1 MNRRRI
7 VGIACALSA
16 LALSAGSAQTRPR
29 RGGGGG
35 FGGYFGSSDEM
46 YQPPEFAGNLPYDG
60 RFTFARIRYKGYE
73 HWAGREGPGWS
84 HDYPDAEEN
93 FSKILRDITN
103 VHPFIEQGPM
113 VGSVLVAVDDPL
125 LFKYPVSYMSE
136 PGGWHPSEKEVAGFR
151 SYLLK
156 GGFMIFDD
164 FREGWG
170 GNYDWTNLR
179 QIMARRDSQRE
190 VGPADRQRA
199 DLPFVLR
206 HRHEV
211 RGGLALAIGVRDA
224 TTDVLDGVP
233 GQRPEEAHDRARQ
246 RRQRHRRVVAMVRVG
261 LCAHCTGERDLQ
273 AGYQL
278 RDLRAHALEDN
289 NNCINAE
296 SRRRRENKPVWDIY
310 ICLIDSRCVSASL
323 RFKLFA
329 FSHFNRDFSWPR
341 RSRLFRRHQHSNPTT
356 TSRSPTG

>member
-1 MNRRRI
+1 MNRRR
-7 VGIACALSA
+7 VVAVACALSA
-16 LALSAGSAQTRPR
+16 LVVSAGSAQTRPR
-29 RGGGGG
+29 RGGG

-46 YQPPEFAGNLPYDG
+46 YQPPEFAGNVPYDG

-113 VGSVLVAVDDPL
+113 VGSVLVALDDPL

-136 PGGWHPSEKEVAGFR
+136 PGGWHPSEKEVAAFR

-179 QIMARRDSQRE
+179 QIMA
-190 VGPADRQRA
+190 A
-199 DLPFVLR
+199 
-206 HRHEV
+206 
-211 RGGLALAIGVRDA
+211 AIPNAKWVQLTGDEPIFHSFFDIDMKSA
-224 TTDVLDGVP
+224 
-233 GQRPEEAHDRARQ
+233 
-246 RRQRHRRVVAMVRVG
+246 VV
-261 LCAHCTGERDLQ
+261 
-273 AGYQL
+273 
-278 RDLRAHALEDN
+278 
-289 NNCINAE
+289 
-296 SRRRRENKPVWDIY
+296 
-310 ICLIDSRCVSASL
+310 
-323 RFKLFA
+323 
-329 FSHFNRDFSWPR
+329 WP
-341 RSRLFRRHQHSNPTT
+341 
-356 TSRSPTG
+356 SRSAYGTRPPTYWTVYQDNDPKKRMIVLANVDNDIGESWQWSSSGFVPIAQANEIYKLGINYVIYALTH